1 MNERLQARVDKIQ
14 REIARRETALTTS
27 ERQARLI
34 IGTDREDDD
43 DDEEVMP
50 GRRISSEPRRRVVE
64 DQGGDS
70 TARTQARQIIAGSR
84 RLPSR
89 SWTSE
94 EES

>member
-1 MNERLQARVDKIQ
+1 MNTTDLENRRDRLQA
-14 REIARRETALTTS
+14 ELARREAALTTS
-27 ERQARLI
+27 ERQARQIL
-34 IGTDREDDD
+34 GTDREDV

-50 GRRISSEPRRRVVE
+50 GRRISSKPRRRVVE
-64 DQGGDS
+64 DRGGDS
-70 TARTQARQIIAGSR
+70 SARIQARQLIAGSR

>member
-27 ERQARLI
+27 ERQARQIL
-34 IGTDREDDD
+34 GTGREDV

-50 GRRISSEPRRRVVE
+50 GRRISSKPRRRVVE